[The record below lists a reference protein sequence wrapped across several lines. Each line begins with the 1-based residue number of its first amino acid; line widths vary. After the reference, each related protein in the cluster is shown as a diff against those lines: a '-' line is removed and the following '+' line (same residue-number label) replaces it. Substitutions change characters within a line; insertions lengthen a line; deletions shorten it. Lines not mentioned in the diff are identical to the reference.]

1 MKKALLPLIAIL
13 VIALSSCSVGP
24 DFQKPQIDTLQ
35 TYRFDSLKVDSIANV
50 DWWNLFNDELIDT
63 LVVTALVQ
71 NMDLNIAVARIEEA
85 RAALTFTG
93 ADRYP
98 KLDVQAGAAR
108 GNFVSSGL
116 MFDETTNNFSASV
129 PISWELDFWGKFR
142 RATEAAR
149 ADLLA
154 SEYSLRTVQLGLI
167 SEVIATYFQ
176 LLDYQQRLSISKET
190 MRSRTDALDIIQQ
203 KYDQG
208 VIPELDLNQAV
219 IQMEIAV
226 ASIPVYERLIA
237 RTENSLAILL
247 GKNPEAI
254 EKVNKLSFYQTP
266 PEIPPGIPS
275 NILERRPDILQA
287 EFLLKA
293 QNARVGVAA
302 AQQYPSISLTGVL
315 GIASGDLSTIT
326 SNGLGWSVAGSLFGP
341 LFNFGK
347 NTARVEVEE
356 ARTKQTL
363 FNYEKTVLNAF
374 REVENSLVD
383 IDTYKREVESKER
396 QVVAA
401 KKSEVLSRLR
411 YNKGVASYLEVLYA
425 EQILFSSQLNLSET
439 KQMYFSSYVKLYK
452 ALGGGWIS
460 KEEKEEAEAQSEQTQ
475 QESQN

>member
-71 NMDLNIAVARIEEA
+71 NMDLNIAIARIEEA
-85 RAALTFTG
+85 RAVLTFTG

-108 GNFVSSGL
+108 GNFTSGL
-116 MFDETTNNFSASV
+116 MLQETGSNFSVSV
-129 PISWELDFWGKFR
+129 PVSWELDFWGKFR

-176 LLDYQQRLSISKET
+176 LLDYQQRLNISKET
-190 MRSRTDALDIIQQ
+190 MRSRTDALGIIQQ

-326 SNGLGWSVAGSLFGP
+326 SNGLGWSAAGSLFGP

-347 NTARVEVEE
+347 NAARVEVEE
-356 ARTKQTL
+356 ARTKQIL

-401 KKSEVLSRLR
+401 KKSEILSRLR
-411 YNKGVASYLEVLYA
+411 YDKGVASYLEVLYA
-425 EQILFSSQLNLSET
+425 EQILFSSQLSLSET

-460 KEEKEEAEAQSEQTQ
+460 KEEKEEAEVQSEQAQ